1 MSAKTT
7 TRARALTALAALSL
21 AALATFTPAPAQ
33 AFCGFYVAPSDGPLY
48 NDATQ
53 VALMREGTRTV
64 ISMSNNYKG
73 PVSDFAMVVPVPVVL
88 QKESVKTLPLD
99 TFKQLEA
106 LSAPRLV
113 EYWEQDPCNQR
124 DYAEEGATLAMPS
137 GAVADES
144 KGEQRGYGV
153 KIEAKFTVGE
163 YEVVILSAKD
173 SDGLERWLVDNKYKM
188 PEGAGD
194 ALAPYVRE
202 QMKFFVAKIDAT
214 KTHKDAQGVVVLSPL
229 RFHYEETSFKL
240 PVRLGLLNAP
250 APGSNAKQDLIVYVL
265 GEDKRYE
272 VANYPNV
279 FIPTN
284 LDVKDETR
292 QSFGP
297 FYATL
302 FDATIAKAGGK
313 AIVTEYSWQSNGCDP
328 CPTPPLE
335 DADIATLGGDV
346 LFGMGVPTP
355 NAPNANGRP
364 GGPQQ
369 GGYYGG
375 SSRPMVLTRL
385 HARYDASTLTE
396 DLVFRGASPVVGGRE
411 FVVDDKGNLEKG
423 AKPSE
428 SGNNFQARYAIR
440 HPWTGPVTCD
450 NPRRGVW
457 GGPPRG
463 EQGNSSPIPAT
474 NLAGTPRGKLVLT
487 SFVTRGLD
495 DAAEYDKALG
505 NQPVSMSGPGA
516 LPGAKRSCLC
526 SAPGSASD
534 VGALDGAMGGG
545 LALALLGIVRR
556 ARRARGERP

>member
-1 MSAKTT
+1 MRTT
-7 TRARALTALAALSL
+7 KSLAALAALSL
-21 AALATFTPAPAQ
+21 AAAASLSPAPAH
-33 AFCGFYVAPSDGPLY
+33 AFCGFYVAPQDGPLY

-73 PVSDFAMVVPVPVVL
+73 PAADFAMVVPVPVVL
-88 QKESVKTLPLD
+88 QKENVKTLPLD

-124 DYAEEGATLAMPS
+124 RYDEEGATMAMPS
-137 GAVADES
+137 GAVAEDS
-144 KGEQRGYGV
+144 KSEQRGYGV

-163 YEVVILSAKD
+163 YQIVILSAKD
-173 SDGLERWLVDNKYKM
+173 ADGLERWLGDNKYKI
-188 PEGAGD
+188 PAGASV
-194 ALAPYVRE
+194 ALAPYVKE
-202 QMKFFVAKIDAT
+202 QMKFFVAKVDVT
-214 KTHKDAQGVVVLSPL
+214 KTQKDAQGVVVLSPL
-229 RFHYEETSFKL
+229 RFNYEETSFKL

-250 APGSNAKQDLIVYVL
+250 AAGSGAKQDLIVYVL
-265 GEDKRYE
+265 GENKRYE

-284 LDVKDETR
+284 LDVKNETR

-302 FDATIAKAGGK
+302 FDATIAKAGGR

-335 DADIATLGGDV
+335 DSDVATLGGDV

-355 NAPNANGRP
+355 GGQGNQP

-385 HARYDASTLTE
+385 HTRYDASTLTE
-396 DLVFRGASPVVGGRE
+396 DLVFRSASAVVGGRE

-423 AKPSE
+423 AKPSAGE
-428 SGNNFQARYAIR
+428 NNFQARYAIR
-440 HPWTGPVTCD
+440 HPWTGPVTCE

-457 GGPPRG
+457 GGPPQG
-463 EQGNSSPIPAT
+463 EPGNSSPIPAT
-474 NLAGTPRGKLVLT
+474 NLASAPRGDLVLT
-487 SFVTRGLD
+487 SYVTRGLD

-505 NQPVSMSGPGA
+505 HTPVTNNGPG
-516 LPGAKRSCLC
+516 GVKGRSCLC
-526 SAPGSASD
+526 STPGAGGSRSTFYGAIGA
-534 VGALDGAMGGG
+534 VGALAMIG
-545 LALALLGIVRR
+545 L
-556 ARRARGERP
+556 ARRASRKNRPTGKP